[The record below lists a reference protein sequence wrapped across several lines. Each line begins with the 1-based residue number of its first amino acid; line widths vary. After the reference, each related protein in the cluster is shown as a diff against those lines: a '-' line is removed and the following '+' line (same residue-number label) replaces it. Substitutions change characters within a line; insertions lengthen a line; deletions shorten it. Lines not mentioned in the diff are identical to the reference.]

1 MPGRYVSINTRE
13 KLQRPVDEMTEIK
26 QNAYVHS
33 QIPKK
38 DEFEKNYVKRK
49 DILDAVTP
57 PDTTEGEKDK
67 LKKRVAQLTEALVNG
82 SERYVPPMPNEVQMQ
97 KAPVG
102 AVDQHMRWESFWKK
116 HTIDANGNVVRVD
129 KGARGAIWEW
139 KDLRRVLYKGYEAE
153 APNCANIEM
162 IRPTSSGVPLADTH
176 LPVSYGFSPT
186 AKVHYDEVFP
196 DHEPTPVEKKV
207 GRSEVEQLGKI
218 VDALEKRATE
228 KKKRKRDLSEYTG
241 PRCKAIRRDGTPCNL
256 PAVEGK
262 DYCFSKFH
270 RIQLEAK
277 AKQEIEQEP
286 AS

>member
-26 QNAYVHS
+26 QNAYVYS

-38 DEFEKNYVKRK
+38 DDFEKNYKTRK
-49 DILDAVTP
+49 TVLDTVTP

-67 LKKRVAQLTEALVNG
+67 LKKRVGQLTEALVHGN
-82 SERYVPPMPNEVQMQ
+82 ERYVPPMPSEVQMQ

-102 AVDQHMRWESFWKK
+102 AVDQHMRWESFWKR
-116 HTIDANGNVVRVD
+116 HTIDQKGDVVRVD
-129 KGARGAIWEW
+129 KGGRGAIYEW
-139 KDLRRVLYKGYEAE
+139 KDLRRILYKGNETE

-162 IRPTSSGVPLADTH
+162 IRPASTWVPLADTK
-176 LPVSYGFSPT
+176 LPVSYGLSPV
-186 AKVHYDEVFP
+186 AKSHYDEVFP
-196 DHEPTPVEKKV
+196 DHEPTPVEKKLNE
-207 GRSEVEQLGKI
+207 SEVEKLGKI

-241 PRCKAIRRDGTPCNL
+241 PRCKAVRRDGTPCSL

-277 AKQEIEQEP
+277 AKQESEQEP